1 MQGWRNSASAAA
13 VATIV
18 LLGWP
23 VVAAWAAAPCDEA
36 DPFGPAETT
45 RITLGPADF
54 VDELGDELRTFV
66 ATDSLGRVDLAVVSS
81 RPGGIVRGITAV
93 PDVSRFSPVHGEQ
106 LKGIAVTVS
115 LASKHRPAAVTVQL
129 RQVCAKYFRNSFLYY

>member
-1 MQGWRNSASAAA
+1 MMQGWWNRARAALA
-13 VATIV
+13 AIV

-23 VVAAWAAAPCDEA
+23 VAAWAAAPCDEA

-54 VDELGDELRTFV
+54 VDEVGDELRTFI

-93 PDVSRFSPVHGEQ
+93 PDVSRFSPRHGEL

-115 LASKHRPAAVTVQL
+115 LASKGRPAAVTVQL